1 MLGRK
6 PLLLGLVALLAT
18 GGCSDDGL
26 PPASPELAPAAIGA
40 AFDPADTGTIEGR
53 VVWDGPVPDVPP
65 IVAISSP
72 DGNLPPDGK
81 LLCREPNPFAPRI
94 DSESH
99 GVEGAIVFLREVDP
113 RRARTWHHGSVR
125 VEASQREFRVL
136 QDGAASRAGF
146 VRRGDVI
153 EAVNRDPKYH
163 SLRARGAAFFNLPL
177 VDADKVIT
185 RKLDKLGVV
194 VISSGAGYPWMHAH
208 LFVVD
213 HPYYTRTD
221 KQGRF
226 RFEQVPKGTDAVVCW
241 MPSWVI
247 ERSERDPESFQLAR
261 LTFAAPVE
269 QTKFLFDKRRG
280 ESAWDRNSIWF
291 HLMQENFAVKP
302 QANGNR
308 AIAP

>member
-1 MLGRK
+1 MCGRTR
-6 PLLLGLVALLAT
+6 LLIGSLALLCLT
-18 GGCSDDGL
+18 GCSED
-26 PPASPELAPAAIGA
+26 EPAADPDA
-40 AFDPADTGTIEGR
+40 APPTTSNSAFDAADTGTIEGR
-53 VVWDGPVPDVPP
+53 VVWNGPVPDVSP

-163 SLRARGAAFFNLPL
+163 SLRARG
-177 VDADKVIT
+177 
-185 RKLDKLGVV
+185 
-194 VISSGAGYPWMHAH
+194 
-208 LFVVD
+208 
-213 HPYYTRTD
+213 
-221 KQGRF
+221 
-226 RFEQVPKGTDAVVCW
+226 
-241 MPSWVI
+241 
-247 ERSERDPESFQLAR
+247 
-261 LTFAAPVE
+261 
-269 QTKFLFDKRRG
+269 
-280 ESAWDRNSIWF
+280 
-291 HLMQENFAVKP
+291 
-302 QANGNR
+302 
-308 AIAP
+308 